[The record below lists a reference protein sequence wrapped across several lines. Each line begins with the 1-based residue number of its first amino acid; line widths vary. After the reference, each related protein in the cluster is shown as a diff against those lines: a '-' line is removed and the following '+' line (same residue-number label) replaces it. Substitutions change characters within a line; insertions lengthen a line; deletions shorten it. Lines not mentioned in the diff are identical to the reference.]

1 MNWLA
6 MGLLV
11 AAGDA
16 PTQSA
21 ATGGSGTSHPWI
33 WIVVGFFVLA
43 AVAALIAR
51 YAGRR
56 KHK

>member
-21 ATGGSGTSHPWI
+21 ATGGSGISHPWI
-33 WIVVGFFVLA
+33 WIVLGFFVLA

-56 KHK
+56 K